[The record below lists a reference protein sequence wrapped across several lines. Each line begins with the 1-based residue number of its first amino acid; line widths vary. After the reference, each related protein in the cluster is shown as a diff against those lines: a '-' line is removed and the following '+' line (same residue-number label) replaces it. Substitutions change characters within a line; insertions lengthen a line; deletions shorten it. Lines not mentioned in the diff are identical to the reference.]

1 MGCRNPKMMLR
12 VKISEEDLQVAKIE
26 RYQKHPPQT
35 LKQLSVLA
43 MCNDFSRREIAMA
56 VGVSPKTVAEIVKRY
71 SVSGMA
77 AFLSPTRHRPASR
90 LEPFR
95 ELLKSSFEQQCSP
108 SVSEASD
115 RITRLTGVELGPTQV
130 RAFMKSM
137 GMRFCK
143 LGHVPAKADPAAQE
157 VFLDEVMAPR
167 LASCASGER
176 HVFFM
181 DSAHFVL
188 SPFLSFVWAF
198 CRTFIKAPSG
208 RQRYNVLGALHAHTK
223 ELLTFRNTGYI
234 DAKCVVSLFEQIV
247 QRYGDLPVTVILDN
261 ARYQRCA
268 FVQDAARR
276 LDIELCFLPSYSPNL
291 NLIERVWKIIKKRAL
306 NGKYHPDFSAFKEAI
321 DKALDDFSAAN
332 HSSTLS
338 LKFQTFR
345 NVTFM
350 AA

>member
-1 MGCRNPKMMLR
+1 
-12 VKISEEDLQVAKIE
+12 
-26 RYQKHPPQT
+26 
-35 LKQLSVLA
+35 
-43 MCNDFSRREIAMA
+43 MCNDFSRGDIAIA
-56 VGVSPKTVAEIVKRY
+56 VGVSPKTVTEIAKRY
-71 SVSGMA
+71 RASGMGG
-77 AFLSPTRHRPASR
+77 FLSPARHRPASR

-95 ELLKSSFEQQCSP
+95 ELLKSSFERHCSP

-115 RITRLTGVELGPTQV
+115 RITRLTGVALGSTQV

-143 LGHVPAKADPAAQE
+143 LGHVPANADPVAQE
-157 VFLDEVMAPR
+157 EFLEEVMAPR
-167 LASCASGER
+167 LACCASGKR

-188 SPFLSFVWAF
+188 APFLSFVWALR
-198 CRTFIKAPSG
+198 RTFIKAPSG

-223 ELLTFRNTGYI
+223 VLLTFRNTGYI
-234 DAKCVVSLFEQIV
+234 DAKCVVGLLEHIGQL
-247 QRYGDLPVTVILDN
+247 YNDLPVTVILDN
-261 ARYQRCA
+261 ASYQRCA
-268 FVQDAARR
+268 FVQEAARR
-276 LDIELCFLPSYSPNL
+276 LDIELCFLPPYSPNL

-306 NGKYHPDFSAFKEAI
+306 NGKYHPDFRAFKEAI
-321 DKALDDFSAAN
+321 DKALDGFSADD

-338 LKFQTFR
+338 LKFQTFK